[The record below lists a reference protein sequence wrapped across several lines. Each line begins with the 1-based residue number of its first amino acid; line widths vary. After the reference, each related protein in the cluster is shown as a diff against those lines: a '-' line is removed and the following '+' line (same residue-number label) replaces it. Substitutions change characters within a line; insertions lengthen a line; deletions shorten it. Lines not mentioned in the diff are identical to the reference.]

1 MNIAVVEDE
10 RVHAAIIMRLLETW
24 LKERDIRFH
33 MREFPDAETFLFEWE
48 QNQAWNALFV
58 DIQMPG
64 LNGMELA
71 GRIRQ
76 ENRQVDIVFV
86 TGITDY
92 IQQGYEVE
100 ALHYLIKPVDE
111 EKIGYCMERI
121 LAKYN
126 EQKKQRAFLLEAEET
141 ADGQKN
147 SRVTLWL
154 LPEDITYIEAFAHNT
169 ELHTR
174 DKCYLCQRGISI
186 WKKCLPKEM
195 FIACHRSY
203 LVNLLYV
210 ARLEKEAV
218 VLDDGE
224 YVPMSRRSYK
234 PVNQAFIQ
242 FYRRTGTADDDAE
255 VSGCG
260 EEAGRE

>member
-10 RVHAAIIMRLLETW
+10 RAHAAIIIRLLEAW
-24 LKERDIRFH
+24 LKERNIKFY

-48 QNQAWNALFV
+48 RNQAWNVLFV

-76 ENRQVDIVFV
+76 ENRQVAIVFV

-111 EKIGYCMERI
+111 EKIGYCMERVF
-121 LAKYN
+121 ARYN
-126 EQKKQRAFLLEAEET
+126 ERKKQRAFLLEAEET
-141 ADGQKN
+141 VDGQKN

-154 LPEDITYIEAFAHNT
+154 LPEDVIYIEAFAHNT
-169 ELHTR
+169 ELHTK

-186 WKKCLPKEM
+186 WKKCLPNET

-218 VLDDGE
+218 VLDDGGRL
-224 YVPMSRRSYK
+224 PMSRRSYK
-234 PVNQAFIQ
+234 AVNQAFIQ
-242 FYRRTGTADDDAE
+242 FYRRMGTADGDAE
-255 VSGCG
+255 ISDCG